1 MVEIIAHIG
10 SPAREDNSRQKPG
23 RGKFKFVTRVR
34 VGVLT
39 GKSPK
44 RGREGGESG
53 EAPERLRCD
62 EYRQA
67 LFSLRVLGVERCEA
81 APANMAEQKQSQGP
95 GGDKSEALCTV
106 EPSTRG
112 PGGAGGA
119 VADPSGAS
127 DNRRSMDVFSDP
139 YLGAVMLVLLLLHL
153 LQHSMRDPCTC

>member
-1 MVEIIAHIG
+1 MSH
-10 SPAREDNSRQKPG
+10 
-23 RGKFKFVTRVR
+23 
-34 VGVLT
+34 
-39 GKSPK
+39 
-44 RGREGGESG
+44 REGGIWLSGRERTASGRTPTAGEGQRRPVGSG
-53 EAPERLRCD
+53 ES
-62 EYRQA
+62 QA
-67 LFSLRVLGVERCEA
+67 LFSPRVLGVERCEA